1 MTTAMATV
9 AVIMPI
15 SMTQAMIHLPSVL
28 SMISGCDEKE
38 GALAVVGHA
47 GKDDEDHGG
56 VMTSCDAG

>member
-1 MTTAMATV
+1 
-9 AVIMPI
+9 
-15 SMTQAMIHLPSVL
+15 
-28 SMISGCDEKE
+28 MISGCDEKE